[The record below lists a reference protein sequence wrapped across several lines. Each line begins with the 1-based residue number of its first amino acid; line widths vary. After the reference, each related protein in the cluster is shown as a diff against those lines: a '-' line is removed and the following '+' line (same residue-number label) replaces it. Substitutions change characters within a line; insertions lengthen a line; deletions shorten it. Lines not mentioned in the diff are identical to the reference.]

1 MGPKVFLHLSKM
13 IYSNRHSQDS
23 AVKAFLV
30 KLTCL
35 VLLMTLAVVFVRE
48 SDVKSRRRLDILKAY
63 DRPQWLADR
72 KSVIEEE
79 LGVPQSQR
87 RYKPSPRELGNRKIA
102 KLAAKE
108 RSAGAKIA
116 DH

>member
-63 DRPQWLADR
+63 DRPQWLTDR
-72 KSVIEEE
+72 KSVIEDE
-79 LGVPQSQR
+79 LAVLRSVVLENETREHKHSKRER
-87 RYKPSPRELGNRKIA
+87 RNKKVA
-102 KLAAKE
+102 KA
-108 RSAGAKIA
+108 
-116 DH
+116 